1 MQPVLVEKPAPGITL
16 LRINRPQAR
25 NALNLEVRRLMASQI
40 ATFNADAD
48 MRCLVITGSEQVFA
62 AGADIAEMADAG
74 PIDMME
80 RAPHLLWQAL
90 TACPKPIIAAVN
102 GFALGGGCELAMH
115 ADIIIAGESARFGQ
129 PEVKIGIIPGGGGT
143 QRLIRAIGKYKAMR
157 LMLTGEFIS
166 AGEADVMGMVSLV
179 VPDKETEPRA
189 IEMASR
195 IASMPQLA
203 VRMIKEVTLA
213 GADVALDAALQPERR
228 ALHVLF
234 ASQDKSEGIRAFL
247 EKRAPHFTGR

>member
-1 MQPVLVEKPAPGITL
+1 MQPVLVEQPAPGITL

-48 MRCLVITGSEQVFA
+48 MRCLVIAGSDQVFA

-80 RAPHLLWQAL
+80 RAPHQLWQAL
-90 TACPKPIIAAVN
+90 TACSKPIIAAVN

-166 AGEADVMGMVSLV
+166 ASEADTMGMVSLV
-179 VPDKETEPRA
+179 VPDKETEQRA
-189 IEMASR
+189 IEMATR

-203 VRMIKEVTLA
+203 VQMIKEVTLA
-213 GADVALDAALQPERR
+213 GADIALDAGLQLERR

-234 ASQDKSEGIRAFL
+234 ASQDKGEGMHAFL
-247 EKRAPHFTGR
+247 EKRPPHFSGR